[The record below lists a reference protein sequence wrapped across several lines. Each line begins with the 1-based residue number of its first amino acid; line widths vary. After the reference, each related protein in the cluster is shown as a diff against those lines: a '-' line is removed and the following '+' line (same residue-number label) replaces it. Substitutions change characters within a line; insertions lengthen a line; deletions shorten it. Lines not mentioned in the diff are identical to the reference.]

1 MLLKLE
7 GFYYATSIDL
17 NMGHYQ
23 IPLNKKTSYL
33 CKIILSRRKYWYRCL
48 QMGVA
53 NSPEHF
59 QQNMN
64 DLFNVF
70 TLICAYIDDILI
82 LTKG

>member
-17 NMGHYQ
+17 NMGHYR
-23 IPLNKKTSYL
+23 IPLNKNTSYL
-33 CKIILSRRKYWYRCL
+33 CTIILSWRKYWYRCL

-53 NSPEHF
+53 NSPEKF

-64 DLFNVF
+64 DLFHVF